1 MHTGLLY
8 ILISLSISI
17 YLSKRHATFLRIT
30 TANACLVLKLVPGS
44 RLTILQP
51 SQWGRYYY
59 HLCFT
64 DEKTEVLGRLHIYP
78 SHTGWMDGARHQMQ
92 ALCFQIYTSNHPC
105 SFSSIRWPDPL
116 SVSFFLIFFVDSP
129 LSMVFPSFCGVGWR
143 WGGMERLLACWD
155 FCPLRNNKLF
165 LYIPSS
171 TPFSMELSLSDHSCI
186 AKGKW
191 SCLVFKQY
199 GTHSNCCPGT
209 EGLVSTLECFNWSL
223 PHSLWVMLTSLNTLE
238 WDIDLFFLPP
248 FRSLEYDFQVH
259 PTHSFLDTSDQLPFL
274 YLSETIFHQNFQF

>member
-1 MHTGLLY
+1 MRKPRFWGGY
-8 ILISLSISI
+8 I
-17 YLSKRHATFLRIT
+17 ATPVTL
-30 TANACLVLKLVPGS
+30 AEWMEPG
-44 RLTILQP
+44 IK
-51 SQWGRYYY
+51 
-59 HLCFT
+59 C
-64 DEKTEVLGRLHIYP
+64 K
-78 SHTGWMDGARHQMQ
+78 
-92 ALCFQIYTSNHPC
+92 
-105 SFSSIRWPDPL
+105 L
-116 SVSFFLIFFVDSP
+116 SVSKSKLLTTLAHSPRSDGQIPCLLSFFLIFFVYSSV
-129 LSMVFPSFCGVGWR
+129 SMVFPSFCGVGWR

-171 TPFSMELSLSDHSCI
+171 TPFPMELSLSDHSCTV
-186 AKGKW
+186 KGKW

-209 EGLVSTLECFNWSL
+209 EVLVNTLECFNWSL

-238 WDIDLFFLPP
+238 WDINLFFLPA

-274 YLSETIFHQNFQF
+274 YLSETIFHQNFLFWAPDVLC